1 MSSRA
6 AIAFALALLASSSA
20 RAGVSSTELIERGK
34 EYDGREVEFVG
45 EAIGD
50 AMARGEHVW
59 VNVSDGS
66 NSALGVW
73 AAESAW
79 PALRFYGAAEAR
91 GDVVRVRGI
100 FSRACAEHG
109 GDMDIHAT
117 SVVVLTPGAPTP
129 HEVSLRRMVAA
140 AVLLAASPVLFL
152 LWKRREKRLSEA
164 ATRPSSDSRRPAR

>member
-1 MSSRA
+1 MSGGSA
-6 AIAFALALLASSSA
+6 VAFAVVLLASSPVIA
-20 RAGVSSTELIERGK
+20 AVSSGELIERGK
-34 EYDGREVEFVG
+34 EYDGREVEFEG

-50 AMARGEHVW
+50 AMARGDHVW

-73 AAESAW
+73 ATESVW
-79 PALRFYGAAEAR
+79 PALRFYGSAEAR

-117 SVVVLTPGAPTP
+117 SVVVLTPGAPTSHP
-129 HEVSLRRMVAA
+129 VSMRRVVAA

-152 LWKRREKRLSEA
+152 LWKRREKRMRA
-164 ATRPSSDSRRPAR
+164 AEGGPRSWK